1 MNNEWWIAEKK
12 PLLDLFSKLCS
23 GKYYR
28 KIPYAQWKKLLDS
41 ETSYF
46 LIREI
51 FENYYRKIEVYKN
64 NYGVPEEPLFECSA
78 RGLTAYD
85 NGFAKFLCNHWGEF
99 KPEETETEIKN
110 NMEENNMKTDNLI
123 NFEFGPV
130 SNTQFRISPY
140 GIAIATNSNG
150 WVAYN
155 SKTEEVFNVD
165 IINFDI
171 SKFIYKMPVAM
182 NDIKPGDILIHS
194 EKPVFVRK
202 VNENGTVSVLNYANS
217 TVVDILPVKSPFGF
231 NFFTKICS
239 LIDLNTISADA
250 DNPFG
255 NILPFLIFSG
265 ENKENFDPSML
276 LFFNKD
282 NNIFN
287 NNNPLF
293 FYLLFNKNKGDMND
307 FLPLLLLNQTN
318 TSFNLNS
325 MLEAPSNVIKS
336 NTLPSA
342 E

>member
-1 MNNEWWIAEKK
+1 MNNEWWMAEKK
-12 PLLDLFSKLCS
+12 PLLDLFSQLCS
-23 GKYYR
+23 GKFYQ
-28 KIPYAQWKKLLDS
+28 KIPYKQWKKLLDS

-46 LIREI
+46 LIREEI

-85 NGFAKFLCNHWGEF
+85 NGFAEFLCNHWGEF
-99 KPEETETEIKN
+99 KPGETIKN
-110 NMEENNMKTDNLI
+110 NTEENNMKTNNLI

-140 GIAIATNSNG
+140 GIAVATKSNG

-165 IINFDI
+165 IINFDV
-171 SKFIYKMPVAM
+171 SQLIYKMPVTM
-182 NDIKPGDILIHS
+182 SNIKPGDILIHS
-194 EKPVFVRK
+194 ERPVFVRK

-265 ENKENFDPSML
+265 EDKENFDPRML

-293 FYLLFNKNKGDMND
+293 FYLLFNKNNGDMND
-307 FLPLLLLNQTN
+307 ILPLILLNQTN
-318 TSFNLNS
+318 TSFNLSS

>member
-1 MNNEWWIAEKK
+1 
-12 PLLDLFSKLCS
+12 
-23 GKYYR
+23 
-28 KIPYAQWKKLLDS
+28 
-41 ETSYF
+41 
-46 LIREI
+46 
-51 FENYYRKIEVYKN
+51 
-64 NYGVPEEPLFECSA
+64 
-78 RGLTAYD
+78 
-85 NGFAKFLCNHWGEF
+85 
-99 KPEETETEIKN
+99 
-110 NMEENNMKTDNLI
+110 MKTNNLI

-140 GIAIATNSNG
+140 GIAVATKSNG

-171 SKFIYKMPVAM
+171 SQLIYKMPVTM
-182 NDIKPGDILIHS
+182 SNIKPGDILIHS
-194 EKPVFVRK
+194 ERPVFVRK

-217 TVVDILPVKSPFGF
+217 TVIDILPVKSPFGF

-265 ENKENFDPSML
+265 EDKENFDPRML

-293 FYLLFNKNKGDMND
+293 FYLLFNKNNGDMND
-307 FLPLLLLNQTN
+307 ILPLILLNQTN
-318 TSFNLNS
+318 TSFNLSS

>member
-1 MNNEWWIAEKK
+1 MNNEWWMAEKK
-12 PLLDLFSKLCS
+12 PLLDLFSQLCS
-23 GKYYR
+23 GKFYQ
-28 KIPYAQWKKLLDS
+28 KIPYKQWKKLLDS
-41 ETSYF
+41 ETYYF
-46 LIREI
+46 LIREV
-51 FENYYRKIEVYKN
+51 FENYHRRIEVN
-64 NYGVPEEPLFECSA
+64 SYGIPPGELLFECSTKD
-78 RGLTAYD
+78 LTAYD

-99 KPEETETEIKN
+99 KSGETEIKN
-110 NMEENNMKTDNLI
+110 NTEENNMKTNNLI

-140 GIAIATNSNG
+140 GIAVATKSNG

-165 IINFDI
+165 IINFDV
-171 SKFIYKMPVAM
+171 SQLIYKMPVTM
-182 NDIKPGDILIHS
+182 SNIKPGDILIHS
-194 EKPVFVRK
+194 ERPVFVRK

-217 TVVDILPVKSPFGF
+217 TVIDILPVKSPFGF

-265 ENKENFDPSML
+265 EDKENFDPRML

-293 FYLLFNKNKGDMND
+293 FYLLFNKNNGDMND
-307 FLPLLLLNQTN
+307 ILPLILLNQTN
-318 TSFNLNS
+318 TSFNLSS